1 MNPQEP
7 GPAVLTFYRYTLMLC
22 AWLLTRD
29 VPLQDATMQA
39 TTLAMFAWLLVNR
52 WWVAED

>member
-39 TTLAMFAWLLVNR
+39 TTLAWLLVNR